1 LPFCFLERREMKYRL
16 TKRDKEELNNYL
28 KDVGFSYQER
38 IEEEFEKK
46 ILDIVWNFIG
56 SFEIKKAERLE
67 ERFEM
72 IKEAVK
78 DYFYENIICTG

>member
-1 LPFCFLERREMKYRL
+1 MKYRL